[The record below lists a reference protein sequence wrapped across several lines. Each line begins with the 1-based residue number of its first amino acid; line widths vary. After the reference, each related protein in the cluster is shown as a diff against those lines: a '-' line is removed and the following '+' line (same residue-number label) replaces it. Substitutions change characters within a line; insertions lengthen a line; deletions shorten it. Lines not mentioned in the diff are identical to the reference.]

1 MPYEVVARRWRPQTF
16 ESVVGQRHVTAT
28 LTAAIASD
36 RVAHAFLFTGIR
48 GVGKTTVARIL
59 ARALNCESPRVAAGT
74 KVEEG
79 ARGTEPCNEC
89 PSCKQV
95 LSGAS
100 VDVIEIDGASNNG
113 IDEVRALIEA
123 SQYRPATGRYRIYII
138 DEVHQLSK
146 SAFNALLKTLEE
158 PPDHVKFILATTE
171 VHKVLETVLS
181 RCQRY
186 DFRRLSIR
194 EIVEQL
200 ALIVARDELDVS
212 DDALALIAR
221 EADGS
226 MRDAQSLLE
235 QLSAVTGGSAD
246 AADVTLTLG
255 VAPTEVLVGIVT
267 AILKRD
273 GAKIVELSGRIRE
286 AGHDPERVMHE
297 VLEMVRHVCVAA
309 AAGADAL
316 DDTIPD
322 AMREAAVALKDER
335 HVLDVHR
342 IFNSLMRSAD
352 DLRHGSMSDIVFEMG
367 LLKAVALES
376 VLASGEILAMLDG
389 APAPPRAGG
398 GAGQA
403 RGQARGQAAPQKT
416 PPAAR
421 QSQPARAARAS
432 SDTQGSAASAPEKQ
446 PNPAFAAGAQRQSAR
461 QRPTSTQ
468 ATAPSPPDPSAAP
481 EMPPHPADAAGGTDT
496 AGGDSERWKNFLET
510 AAVAGGIKL
519 TVALGNCELIALEPG
534 RVVIRP
540 MTSVARKQ
548 IDDSDMLARLRQLV
562 ADHFGPE
569 VKLEVDGQTAA
580 PASGGTGISSHS
592 IEEERRARVERDAL
606 ADPLVKGAVD
616 LLGGR
621 VRKIQSIEE

>member
-16 ESVVGQRHVTAT
+16 ESVIGQRHVTAT

-59 ARALNCESPRVAAGT
+59 ARALNCESPQMAAGT

-79 ARGTEPCNEC
+79 AKGTEPCNEC

-200 ALIVARDELDVS
+200 ALIVEEDGLDVS
-212 DDALALIAR
+212 EEVLALIAR

-246 AADVTLTLG
+246 IDDVTLTLG
-255 VAPTEVLVGIVT
+255 VAPTDVLVGIVT

-273 GAKIVELSGRIRE
+273 GAGIVTLSGKIRE

-309 AAGADAL
+309 AAGAEAL

-376 VLASGEILAMLDG
+376 VVASGEILAMLDG

-398 GAGQA
+398 GAGQT
-403 RGQARGQAAPQKT
+403 RGQAAPQKT

-421 QSQPARAARAS
+421 QSQPARQARPA
-432 SDTQGSAASAPEKQ
+432 SDTRPSTAPAREKE
-446 PNPAFAAGAQRQSAR
+446 PNPAFAAGAERQSAR
-461 QRPTSTQ
+461 QQVVSPP
-468 ATAPSPPDPSAAP
+468 AAAPAPPDPSAAP

-534 RVVIRP
+534 RVAIRP

-548 IDDSDMLARLRQLV
+548 LDDSEMLTRLRQIV
-562 ADHFGPE
+562 ADHFGSD
-569 VKLEVDGQTAA
+569 VKLEIDGQGAA

>member
-146 SAFNALLKTLEE
+146 PAFNALLKTLEE

-200 ALIVARDELDVS
+200 AIIVARDKLDVS

-246 AADVTLTLG
+246 ADDVTLTLG
-255 VAPTEVLVGIVT
+255 VAPTDVLVGIVT

-376 VLASGEILAMLDG
+376 VVASGEILAMLDG

-403 RGQARGQAAPQKT
+403 RGQTRGQAAPQKT
-416 PPAAR
+416 PPTAR

-481 EMPPHPADAAGGTDT
+481 EMPPHPADAGGGAESAGE
-496 AGGDSERWKNFLET
+496 DSERWKNFLET

-569 VKLEVDGQTAA
+569 VKLEIDGQTAA
-580 PASGGTGISSHS
+580 PASAGTGISSHS

>member
-1 MPYEVVARRWRPQTF
+1 MPSSTQTMPYEVVARRWRPQTF

-79 ARGTEPCNEC
+79 AKGTEPCNEC

-146 SAFNALLKTLEE
+146 PAFNALLKTLEE

-200 ALIVARDELDVS
+200 GIIVARDELDVS

-235 QLSAVTGGSAD
+235 QLSAVTGGSANIE
-246 AADVTLTLG
+246 DVTLTLG

-273 GAKIVELSGRIRE
+273 GAGIVTLSGKIRE

-309 AAGADAL
+309 AAGAEAL

-342 IFNSLMRSAD
+342 IFNSLMRSAE

-389 APAPPRAGG
+389 APAPPRTG
-398 GAGQA
+398 GAGQT
-403 RGQARGQAAPQKT
+403 RGQAAPQKT

-421 QSQPARAARAS
+421 QSQPAREAS
-432 SDTQGSAASAPEKQ
+432 DSRPSIASAPEKK
-446 PNPAFAAGAQRQSAR
+446 PNPAFAAGAERQSAR
-461 QRPTSTQ
+461 QEVV
-468 ATAPSPPDPSAAP
+468 SPPAAAPAPPDSSAAP
-481 EMPPHPADAAGGTDT
+481 EMPPHPADAAGGAETD
-496 AGGDSERWKNFLET
+496 GGDSERWKNFLET

-534 RVVIRP
+534 RVAIRP

-548 IDDSDMLARLRQLV
+548 LDDSDMLTRLRQIV
-562 ADHFGPE
+562 ADHFGPD
-569 VKLEVDGQTAA
+569 VKLEIDGQGAA

-621 VRKIQSIEE
+621 VRKIQSIDE